1 MHFVRKHVLS
11 QPVSAPGTIVTVCTA
26 NICRSP
32 MAAALLQHALAA
44 QPEPLRSLKV
54 ISAGVAAR
62 SGDAVSENSVLA
74 LKKVGLDIAGHR
86 SQPVSQRMLDEALAV
101 ICMTESHRAMILV
114 QADPAPRNVFL
125 LREFLTGEVDR
136 EIGDPYGGPL
146 RIYEMTRDEMVEAIP
161 ALVAHLKTLIGGK
174 PAT

>member
-1 MHFVRKHVLS
+1 MALS
-11 QPVSAPGTIVTVCTA
+11 GPIVTVCTA

-62 SGDAVSENSVLA
+62 TGEPASENSVIA
-74 LKKVGLDIAGHR
+74 LKKVGIDLSGHC
-86 SQPVSQRMLDEALAV
+86 SQPLTQQMLDEALAV
-101 ICMTESHRAMILV
+101 ICMTESHRAMIQV
-114 QADPAPRNVFL
+114 QAEPVPQNLFL
-125 LREFLTGEVDR
+125 FRQFLPGGVEK

-146 RIYEMTRDEMVEAIP
+146 KVYEMARDEMVEAIP
-161 ALVAHLKTLIGGK
+161 CLVGHLKTLIGAN
-174 PAT
+174 PAPST